1 MFNLQDIKYKA
12 DEFAVVNSIFI
23 LYCQIY
29 TKIDF
34 FLDQVLN
41 HLLKVHNL
49 QENSFYSL
57 IY

>member
-1 MFNLQDIKYKA
+1 MLNLQDIKYKA

-23 LYCQIY
+23 LCCQIY
-29 TKIDF
+29 TNIDF

-49 QENSFYSL
+49 QENSFYNL

>member
-23 LYCQIY
+23 PYCQIY